1 MSFKLGDIIIDR
13 LQFGYGARSNG
24 TPLYVLTQL
33 TEAGIDITANSTDI
47 TDKDG
52 NLVYRKYSGKMGE
65 VNAVNAFKN
74 LSIIEALSAT
84 DAEIA
89 TKEKGIVMPMI
100 STVVAGKT
108 LDITN
113 YVEGTVVLNALS
125 TKGSIGKGYTLGS
138 TASETEFKIATAE
151 ENKTILT
158 PPTDKDEVQYIVKYK
173 KTVYSGAKITNS
185 GDKFPTSHE
194 LFFKALAVDPCDKE
208 SLKAVIV
215 HIPSFIPSPECSI
228 ALQGGDTQTMD
239 FKGAMMVDTCSTDQE
254 MFSLYFIDEDTEQ

>member
-1 MSFKLGDIIIDR
+1 MAFKLGDIIIDR
-13 LQFGYGARSNG
+13 LQFGYGARANG

-33 TEAGIDITANSTDI
+33 KETTIDVTADSTDI

-52 NLVYRKYSGKMGE
+52 NLVYRKYSGKKGE
-65 VNAVNAFKN
+65 VSAVNAFKN
-74 LSIIEALSAT
+74 LSIIETLSAA

-100 STVVAGKT
+100 QTVTAGET

-113 YVEGTVVLNALS
+113 YVEGSVVVNALS
-125 TKGSIGKGYTLGS
+125 TKGSMGKEYALGS
-138 TASETEFKIATAE
+138 DATETEYKISTA

-158 PPTDKDEVQYIVKYK
+158 PPTDAEEVQYIVKFK

-185 GDKFPTSHE
+185 GDKFPKAHE

-208 SLKAVIV
+208 SLRAVIV

-239 FKGAMMVDTCSTDQE
+239 FKGAMMIDTCSTDQE
-254 MFSLYFIDEDTEQ
+254 MFSLYFIDEVEE

>member
-100 STVVAGKT
+100 TTVVAGKT
-108 LDITN
+108 LAPLPIPIKSL
-113 YVEGTVVLNALS
+113 VLPFAPLTV
-125 TKGSIGKGYTLGS
+125 
-138 TASETEFKIATAE
+138 
-151 ENKTILT
+151 
-158 PPTDKDEVQYIVKYK
+158 PR
-173 KTVYSGAKITNS
+173 
-185 GDKFPTSHE
+185 
-194 LFFKALAVDPCDKE
+194 
-208 SLKAVIV
+208 
-215 HIPSFIPSPECSI
+215 
-228 ALQGGDTQTMD
+228 
-239 FKGAMMVDTCSTDQE
+239 
-254 MFSLYFIDEDTEQ
+254 